1 MAAIVTET
9 FRKNNA
15 RAFLSDI
22 TSLNTNY
29 YVGIGKSDKWVADEG
44 LVYTIPLPDSTYSGD
59 IEIKSNLISLIKA
72 DSTNSSLVIPN
83 VKWKAGV
90 RHKEYKPDDAN
101 CFYPEQIGQYQYL
114 PCYCTVAGRIYICLR
129 SSGPT
134 ESEPTN
140 VTYSPFTY
148 ADGYVWI
155 LVDKI
160 NTALDSSIWTDQFTS
175 ITRDTQDSILFSE
188 IQVNSGGLLYGF
200 NVVDGGLDYD
210 SEDQIDFVGTQSDG
224 DVYTFANLP
233 FTLDETTGTITRVS
247 LPLNYQYSNVNSLD
261 YINGVFKISSSTGS
275 GAKIIPYI
283 SPSEGFA
290 YRPSDILPA
299 WYVGIAA
306 SAEDTISGDGL
317 FIPYRQISIIKDV
330 EYDQSL
336 SNLSTLGALRYL
348 KLNLNGGSFSESA
361 MIVGNTI
368 TLVNGSTQCKVYY
381 DSYATVVVNNVTEHR
396 IYYHQNYATGFE
408 KIPASG
414 TFVNNSGTTIT
425 YTSISDNEYTPR
437 SGNVVFSENRKPIFR
452 NPSQT
457 EEIKLIVQF

>member
-22 TSLNTNY
+22 TSLDNNY
-29 YVGIGKSDKWVADEG
+29 YVGIGKSDKWVPDEG
-44 LVYTIPLPDSTYSGD
+44 VSYTIPLPDSTYSGD

-72 DSTNSSLVIPN
+72 DNTNSSLVIPN

-90 RHKEYKPDDAN
+90 RHKEYKPDDAS

-114 PCYCTVAGRIYICLR
+114 PCYCTVAGKIYICLR

-140 VTYSPFTY
+140 ITYSPFTY

-155 LVDKI
+155 LIDII
-160 NTALDSSIWTDQFTS
+160 NPALSSSIWTDQFAS
-175 ITRDTQDSILFSE
+175 ITRDTPSDILYSTIE
-188 IQVNSGGLLYGF
+188 ANSGGLLYGF
-200 NVVDGGLDYD
+200 NVIDGGLGYD
-210 SEDQIDFVGTQSDG
+210 SEDQIDFVGNKSDG
-224 DVYTFANLP
+224 SVYTFTNLP
-233 FTLDETTGTITRVS
+233 FTVDETTGTITRVS
-247 LPLNYQYSNVNSLD
+247 LPLTYVYNDINSLD
-261 YINGVFKISSSTGS
+261 YVNGVFKISSSTGS
-275 GAKIIPYI
+275 GAKIISYI
-283 SPSEGFA
+283 SPTAGFA

-336 SNLSTLGALRYL
+336 SNISTLGAMRYL
-348 KLNLNGGSFSESA
+348 KLNLTEGSFNESA
-361 MIVGNTI
+361 MTVGNII
-368 TLVNGSTQCKVYY
+368 TLVNGSIQCKVYY
-381 DSYATVVVNNVTEHR
+381 DSYAAVVVDNVTEHR

-408 KIPASG
+408 KIPTTG
-414 TFVNNSGTTIT
+414 TFLNNSSASIE
-425 YTSISDNEYTPR
+425 YSSISNNEYTPG